1 MYFPYLR
8 GKQFELIALRELCKI
23 IGQNEFIS
31 PIIEPVKESTVTL
44 EKTIDC
50 LIESNFNFN
59 FVINP
64 QVGDFK
70 KKIQPLL
77 KIIDSKLTD
86 YTNYQPSIIVDNKT
100 NLKNINEIIDSNNLE
115 NISIICLNI
124 PNDSDAFFDL
134 LENQSIKYVVV
145 NEEINSKRFLRE
157 IRKKALN
164 KISLSD
170 PFISEK
176 RNVDYIKEDHQFFS
190 DEHLF
195 FDEEGFIG
203 YSDYTVIGKDYNES
217 GFLPYAVAIHLT
229 YLNQDKEF
237 WIKHFVSDSNEDTTD
252 VAGKFG
258 EALYKLIIFIDEN
271 SIKTSACDEFRKFAS
286 SQSYPGLGSIK
297 KLSVMNHI
305 ELVHNYFK
313 GI

>member
-1 MYFPYLR
+1 
-8 GKQFELIALRELCKI
+8 
-23 IGQNEFIS
+23 
-31 PIIEPVKESTVTL
+31 L

-50 LIESNFNFN
+50 LIDSNFNFN
-59 FVINP
+59 FIINP

-70 KKIQPLL
+70 KKVKTLIKL
-77 KIIDSKLTD
+77 IDNKLSD
-86 YTNYQPSIIVDNKT
+86 YSNYQPSIIVDNKT
-100 NLKNINEIIDSNNLE
+100 NIKHINELIDSNDLKNL
-115 NISIICLNI
+115 SIICLNI
-124 PNDSDAFFDL
+124 PNDNGAFFNL
-134 LENQSIKYVVV
+134 LEEQSIKYVVV
-145 NEEINSKRFLRE
+145 NEDINSKRFLRE
-157 IRKKALN
+157 IRKKDLN

-203 YSDYTVIGKDYNES
+203 YSDYTVIGKDYIES

-229 YLNQDKEF
+229 YLNDDDEF

-258 EALYKLIIFIDEN
+258 EALFKLIKFIDDN
-271 SIKTSACDEFRKFAS
+271 SIKTKSCDEFRSLAS
-286 SQSYPGLGSIK
+286 TQSYPGLGSIK
-297 KLSVMNHI
+297 KLSIMNHI
-305 ELVHNYFK
+305 ELVYNYFK
-313 GI
+313 NILY